1 MDDQQLLRYSRHLLL
16 DEIGI
21 EGQEK
26 LLAAHA
32 LGLGAVWTAGYPGME
47 RVKPIAEALGI
58 PEKVIPLC
66 VIPVGVPAE
75 SPAPKDKWKPENI
88 HWNQW

>member
-1 MDDQQLLRYSRHLLL
+1 MKR
-16 DEIGI
+16 
-21 EGQEK
+21 
-26 LLAAHA
+26 
-32 LGLGAVWTAGYPGME
+32 
-47 RVKPIAEALGI
+47 IASISDALGI

-75 SPAPKDKWKPENI
+75 SPAPKDKWKPEYI